1 MAKPSL
7 KERLAAGVAQKDKYA
22 AADLAMSSGALSPAQ
37 PPSSVVPAPEVV
49 ATPQIKALPTPTKK
63 PKAANAGIVK
73 GARVTRKT
81 PKGESAII
89 RETFSLPPD
98 ESRRIDGLRMRAAQ
112 AGVMLNRS
120 EVVRAG
126 IAALALLNDSQ
137 FADVTNDV
145 PKLKTGRPTA

>member
-7 KERLAAGVAQKDKYA
+7 KDRLAAGVAQKDKYA
-22 AADLAMSSGALSPAQ
+22 AADLAMSAGVLSPAQ
-37 PPSSVVPAPEVV
+37 PAPSVVLQPEVQPAPQSAEPS
-49 ATPQIKALPTPTKK
+49 TPAKK
-63 PKAANAGIVK
+63 PKAVNAGIVK
-73 GARVTRKT
+73 GARVTRKE

-126 IAALALLNDSQ
+126 IAALAMLNDAQ
-137 FADVTNDV
+137 FSSVTNDV
-145 PKLKTGRPTA
+145 PKLKTGRPTT

>member
-1 MAKPSL
+1 MAKSSL

-22 AADLAMSSGALSPAQ
+22 AADLAMSAGALSPTQ
-37 PPSSVVPAPEVV
+37 PVPSVVPPPAVQP
-49 ATPQIKALPTPTKK
+49 ATQSAEPPTPAKK
-63 PKAANAGIVK
+63 PKAVNAGIVK
-73 GARVTRKT
+73 GARVTRKE

-126 IAALALLNDSQ
+126 IAALAMLNDTQ
-137 FADVTNDV
+137 FSAVTNDV
-145 PKLKTGRPTA
+145 PKLKTGRPTT